1 MTYCCSAHTRHAQLL
16 LIFTPADSEQLC
28 THGLIRVAHFVVCVL
43 SIPSCS
49 VPFFT
54 LSLFLPP
61 SGTFRTCFS
70 VHPGM
75 VLLSASAG
83 LWSRIH
89 WRNCAPDERGGHRC
103 RCESVEGSNE
113 LHAGDS
119 ESEFRARESHG
130 ERSRSPQE
138 RRCDTHSMAPD
149 SAGVRS
155 RPDEHMCSHSQR
167 AARSHGCSSREQSCQ
182 LTRAWRIRQLLDS
195 FSPSLA
201 QEHFTASRQHDRPR
215 ALSLSDRAI
224 ARKKFSKSNPVRASS
239 GSRPGS
245 GSFGILRILL
255 LILTAAAFL
264 VPTCRAAIQRG
275 SAVLTPSGV
284 LEMTA
289 SWVDSPQEGV
299 M

>member
-1 MTYCCSAHTRHAQLL
+1 MSFLSPSA
-16 LIFTPADSEQLC
+16 PC
-28 THGLIRVAHFVVCVL
+28 
-43 SIPSCS
+43 PSS
-49 VPFFT
+49 
-54 LSLFLPP
+54 LSLFFSP
-61 SGTFRTCFS
+61 SLWHFPHLLLFS
-70 VHPGM
+70 VRPGM

-89 WRNCAPDERGGHRC
+89 WRNFASDERRGHRC
-103 RCESVEGSNE
+103 RCKSVQGSNE

-119 ESEFRARESHG
+119 EALVGLSEFRARASHG
-130 ERSRSPQE
+130 ELSRSPQE
-138 RRCDTHSMAPD
+138 RRCDDHSMAPH

-155 RPDEHMCSHSQR
+155 RPDEHVCSHSQR
-167 AARSHGCSSREQSCQ
+167 AACSHGSSSQEQSCR

-201 QEHFTASRQHDRPR
+201 QEQFSASRQHDRPR
-215 ALSLSDRAI
+215 ALSLSDCTI
-224 ARKKFSKSNPVRASS
+224 ARKKSLKSNPVRASS

-264 VPTCRAAIQRG
+264 VPTCRAAIQSG